1 MLGKAALMIFHC
13 RKTVFDT
20 ILEIVAVVSKM
31 YFQYFSVRKIFD
43 SALEESR

>member
-20 ILEIVAVVSKM
+20 ILEIVVVSKM

-43 SALEESR
+43 SGLEESR